1 VPIWAGTQ
9 LTDVLSHV
17 WLDSHTQDRHAL
29 RLVLEAVGPRGVVLG
44 GDYPVTAPELGM
56 HNAQAELDTLDLS
69 AEVRRKI
76 ERDNAL
82 ALLGVD
88 DGASES

>member
-1 VPIWAGTQ
+1 
-9 LTDVLSHV
+9 
-17 WLDSHTQDRHAL
+17 
-29 RLVLEAVGPRGVVLG
+29 
-44 GDYPVTAPELGM
+44 LGM
-56 HNAQAELDTLDLS
+56 HYAQAELDTLDLS